1 MYDEGAGSVGGMLP
15 HEYSFPFMLVDVLI
29 LWRWKTAPSMA
40 FIVLSV
46 PLIYTPTYPATS
58 QFCEFCAGL
67 VITKYAV
74 FVVI

>member
-15 HEYSFPFMLVDVLI
+15 HECSFPFMLVDVLI

-46 PLIYTPTYPATS
+46 PLILPCIVLQVNFAN
-58 QFCEFCAGL
+58 
-67 VITKYAV
+67 
-74 FVVI
+74 FVLD